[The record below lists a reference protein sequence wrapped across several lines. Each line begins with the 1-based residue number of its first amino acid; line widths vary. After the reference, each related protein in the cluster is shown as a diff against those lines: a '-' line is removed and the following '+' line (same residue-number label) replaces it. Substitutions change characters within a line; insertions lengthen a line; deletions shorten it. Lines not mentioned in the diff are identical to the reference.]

1 MLWALAEVVFLYTLL
16 ANCFPLPLS
25 GCLTWMWVQYWF
37 MFWIG
42 ILGTNI
48 SKVSVLDMA
57 PWYKSV
63 LWGKLCVYWG
73 EAESRW
79 YYLQLEVGGLPLL
92 SQTAAWIHLLLNLSV
107 AWLYRHVCACK
118 SQTCVYVYLTL
129 VLWLVISGNPSTS
142 QSKKT
147 IKQRF
152 LKLLPC
158 CKPST
163 TPSISQSKCSFT
175 LYISAFSYL
184 PL

>member
-1 MLWALAEVVFLYTLL
+1 M
-16 ANCFPLPLS
+16 
-25 GCLTWMWVQYWF
+25 
-37 MFWIG
+37 
-42 ILGTNI
+42 
-48 SKVSVLDMA
+48 
-57 PWYKSV
+57 
-63 LWGKLCVYWG
+63 
-73 EAESRW
+73 
-79 YYLQLEVGGLPLL
+79 
-92 SQTAAWIHLLLNLSV
+92 
-107 AWLYRHVCACK
+107 CACK

-175 LYISAFSYL
+175 LYMLSPTCLFSQLRRLAQTLVWIKSHQNIQATHKSTYTLTDSRNSTTIWCCGLWVRAVFLFVIWGVCHIFGYWNVCVLVFYIPEIPGLQYRGQSQVKANRFQLECKWNKKYL
-184 PL
+184 AVSLLWTF